1 MKIQTENQL
10 SGRATGAIFFAGF
23 GALWILLSLF
33 AKQRVNTASVSG
45 VLVGLTLLLL
55 AATRLIRQSKQWPR
69 VPDDPGVGRAFGW
82 INAVQWVTVAA
93 VAFSFAKLHIDAYV
107 MSAITAIVGLHL
119 IPLARIFRYPA
130 HYVAG
135 TVLVGWSAA
144 SALFLPIESMQGT
157 AALGTGIILWAS
169 ATVTL
174 VLAFQD
180 ARQSEEQLGV
190 RDIKMD
196 HAARRPS
203 Q

>member
-1 MKIQTENQL
+1 
-10 SGRATGAIFFAGF
+10 
-23 GALWILLSLF
+23 
-33 AKQRVNTASVSG
+33 
-45 VLVGLTLLLL
+45 
-55 AATRLIRQSKQWPR
+55 
-69 VPDDPGVGRAFGW
+69 
-82 INAVQWVTVAA
+82 
-93 VAFSFAKLHIDAYV
+93 
-107 MSAITAIVGLHL
+107 
-119 IPLARIFRYPA
+119 
-130 HYVAG
+130 
-135 TVLVGWSAA
+135 VGWSAA